1 MDLEQLSQYVTA
13 GSVEKEESAFRKQS
27 LLTIAFAV
35 LVGIL
40 CATVKGFGPYMI
52 LAMFLVSLICVVIV
66 FKLSSDIMS
75 VKGCLWADALISGSL
90 VFELSVAEFVC
101 FTMWKGLTPWVLLVY
116 MPVILTVAFFCISA
130 HRVLKHANYNPQKP
144 TKGNIG
150 RIGFWSGI
158 IGMHLGAI
166 LFRSVDENTFPLIG
180 LVCFGLL
187 NCFMSIGLT
196 SLQKLYYIR
205 KYKLFE

>member
-1 MDLEQLSQYVTA
+1 MNLEQLSQYVTA

-52 LAMFLVSLICVVIV
+52 LAMCLVSLICVVIV
-66 FKLSSDIMS
+66 FKLSSNIMS
-75 VKGCLWADALISGSL
+75 VKGCLWADAIISGSL
-90 VFELSVAEFVC
+90 IFEFSVAEFVC

-116 MPVILTVAFFCISA
+116 VPVILTPVFFCISA
-130 HRVLKHANYNPQKP
+130 HRVLKHSNYNFPKT
-144 TKGNIG
+144 TKENIG
-150 RIGFWSGI
+150 RYSFGY
-158 IGMHLGAI
+158 GMFCMHFAAL
-166 LFRSVDENTFPLIG
+166 LFRSVDENIVPLIG
-180 LVCFGLL
+180 LICAGIL
-187 NCFMSIGLT
+187 NCFVSIGLI

>member
-1 MDLEQLSQYVTA
+1 M
-13 GSVEKEESAFRKQS
+13 
-27 LLTIAFAV
+27 
-35 LVGIL
+35 
-40 CATVKGFGPYMI
+40 
-52 LAMFLVSLICVVIV
+52 
-66 FKLSSDIMS
+66 
-75 VKGCLWADALISGSL
+75 
-90 VFELSVAEFVC
+90 VAEGSGIPR
-101 FTMWKGLTPWVLLVY
+101 TK
-116 MPVILTVAFFCISA
+116 MPTVPKTVIAMSILTVAFFCISA